1 VAEYQATV
9 SDVVQGSSASGITA
23 DFGPDSRQGGFT
35 VNEAQRVDPVLARQL
50 SDAATKLAADV
61 RSGLPPC
68 AAPSTPDQCADAFLR
83 DFGGKAYRRPLA
95 DDEVQHLLTV
105 FHAGVDGGSYEEGI
119 ELATRAMLQSAA
131 FLYHTEIGEA
141 SAATVKLTP
150 YELASSISY
159 LMEGG
164 PPSAALVASALKGEL
179 DTAAGRKSLMAT
191 LFAGNG
197 RAAARVQRVVG
208 EWLGT
213 DKLPNTAKDTT
224 IYQDFAGLKTAMV
237 SETGSFLNAVVGDGV
252 GGKLSTLLSAD
263 WTVADG
269 NLLTM
274 YGAGAPDGNGR
285 ASTPTRL
292 GILNQAAFLS
302 VYAHAHETAPVLRGV
317 AIMRRVACSPVP
329 DPVDLSMAIVPPVPD
344 QNKTTRERFE
354 VHAQPGCDA
363 CHNRI
368 DNFGF
373 AFEGFDGMGKF
384 RPGGMENGKTVDT
397 SVNVVGTDF
406 DGPYASSNELVKAMA
421 KSPQVHA
428 CFARQVFH
436 ALAAT
441 SSETQSENDFV
452 TYWQNDPTNVTDSSV
467 LGTISA
473 FVESPAFNF
482 RRAQ

>member
-1 VAEYQATV
+1 
-9 SDVVQGSSASGITA
+9 
-23 DFGPDSRQGGFT
+23 
-35 VNEAQRVDPVLARQL
+35 
-50 SDAATKLAADV
+50 
-61 RSGLPPC
+61 
-68 AAPSTPDQCADAFLR
+68 
-83 DFGGKAYRRPLA
+83 
-95 DDEVQHLLTV
+95 
-105 FHAGVDGGSYEEGI
+105 
-119 ELATRAMLQSAA
+119 
-131 FLYHTEIGEA
+131 
-141 SAATVKLTP
+141 
-150 YELASSISY
+150 
-159 LMEGG
+159 
-164 PPSAALVASALKGEL
+164 
-179 DTAAGRKSLMAT
+179 
-191 LFAGNG
+191 
-197 RAAARVQRVVG
+197 
-208 EWLGT
+208 
-213 DKLPNTAKDTT
+213 
-224 IYQDFAGLKTAMV
+224 
-237 SETGSFLNAVVGDGV
+237 
-252 GGKLSTLLSAD
+252 
-263 WTVADG
+263 
-269 NLLTM
+269 
-274 YGAGAPDGNGR
+274 
-285 ASTPTRL
+285 
-292 GILNQAAFLS
+292 
-302 VYAHAHETAPVLRGV
+302 
-317 AIMRRVACSPVP
+317 
-329 DPVDLSMAIVPPVPD
+329 MAIVPPVPD